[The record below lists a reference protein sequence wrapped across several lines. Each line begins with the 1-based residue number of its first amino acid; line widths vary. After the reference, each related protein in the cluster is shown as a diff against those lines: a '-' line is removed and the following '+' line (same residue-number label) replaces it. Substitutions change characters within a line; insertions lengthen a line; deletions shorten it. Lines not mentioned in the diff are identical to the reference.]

1 MRSIALASM
10 LFLGVATAAGA
21 QALPNDATPSGD
33 VALTYHW
40 VRTNTQPGDCGCFD
54 LNGGGISGSWRL
66 RPRWSAVAEFSGEY
80 AGSGPYP
87 GGTLRLLSYLGGVRY
102 QLPHTWFGGTH
113 ALQPFGQMLVG
124 GGHASGALAGAGAGT
139 NAFVARVGGGL
150 DLPLKGGFALRA
162 LQADY
167 DVTTFANGVNGH
179 QNNLLLGT
187 GVVYRWSRSK

>member
-1 MRSIALASM
+1 MKSIALAVAM
-10 LFLGVATAAGA
+10 FLGATTVAAA
-21 QALPNDATPSGD
+21 QQMERPSGD

-66 RPRWSAVAEFSGEY
+66 RPRWSAVGEFSGEY

-87 GGTLRLLSYLGGVRY
+87 GETLQLLSYLGGVRY
-102 QLPHTWFGGTH
+102 QLPHSRFGGAR
-113 ALQPFGQMLVG
+113 ALQPFGQVLVG
-124 GGHASGALAGAGAGT
+124 GGHASGALAGAGEGT

-150 DLPLKGGFALRA
+150 DLPVKGRLAMR

-167 DVTTFANGVNGH
+167 DVTTFANGVNDH
-179 QNNLLLGT
+179 QNNLLLEA
-187 GVVYRWSRSK
+187 GVVYRWSRNK